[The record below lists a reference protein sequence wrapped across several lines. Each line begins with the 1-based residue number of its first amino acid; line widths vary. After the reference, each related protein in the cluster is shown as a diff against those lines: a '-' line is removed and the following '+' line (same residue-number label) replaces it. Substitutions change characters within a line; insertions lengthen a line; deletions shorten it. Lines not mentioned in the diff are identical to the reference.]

1 MRSVIP
7 SPQAPISNWCLKGHA
22 PGDLDNIISEPLRPD
37 LILAS
42 YPTIHYVNPCLLIQ
56 GQLRA
61 VAGDMWSPSGSDVS
75 SANVWLNH
83 PQGRRGCQ
91 QDTARLT
98 SELPVT
104 LSPSTGTHTHTHTHA
119 RHKWQTVHLNVPV
132 RSSIA
137 ISLTHS
143 MKTDDDSRIGKYGC
157 DQLNL
162 IFMSLSLLSSWLIL
176 NGSALITNP
185 YNLLRFK
192 WKVNLKFKESL
203 FQRLFSSMMKYAMM
217 SAYNNIL
224 TLSQSSSPCFI
235 FVVFRH

>member
-104 LSPSTGTHTHTHTHA
+104 LSPSTGTHTRTAQMTNCAFKCTSKVEHCNKFNTFHENW
-119 RHKWQTVHLNVPV
+119 RWQ
-132 RSSIA
+132 SDWKI
-137 ISLTHS
+137 
-143 MKTDDDSRIGKYGC
+143 
-157 DQLNL
+157 
-162 IFMSLSLLSSWLIL
+162 WLWP
-176 NGSALITNP
+176 T
-185 YNLLRFK
+185 
-192 WKVNLKFKESL
+192 
-203 FQRLFSSMMKYAMM
+203 
-217 SAYNNIL
+217 
-224 TLSQSSSPCFI
+224 
-235 FVVFRH
+235 

>member
-1 MRSVIP
+1 MFKRTCPWWLRQYYLRTFKTRSDIGLLPHHTLCKSLLVD
-7 SPQAPISNWCLKGHA
+7 
-22 PGDLDNIISEPLRPD
+22 PGSAEGGGGRHVKPLR
-37 LILAS
+37 IRCEFS
-42 YPTIHYVNPCLLIQ
+42 KCLVKPPA
-56 GQLRA
+56 GQARLSARYGQTDLRA
-61 VAGDMWSPSGSDVS
+61 ACHLISLHRD
-75 SANVWLNH
+75 
-83 PQGRRGCQ
+83 
-91 QDTARLT
+91 
-98 SELPVT
+98 
-104 LSPSTGTHTHTHTHA
+104 THA

-176 NGSALITNP
+176 NGSALITSP

-203 FQRLFSSMMKYAMM
+203 FQRLFSSMMKFAMM